1 MNAKQLDL
9 AARRARFEEVAFQQG
24 FTGENDLEH
33 VDGVYVRRPV
43 EVLWQF
49 WQVAA
54 ATEPTGQQ
62 LYAEIKKSSQYAYQ
76 RDFAGWPSPFP
87 VSISS
92 DEFGGYVVQGGP
104 GGQYR
109 LEDVQLF
116 VIEGEKKI
124 RIR

>member
-62 LYAEIKKSSQYAYQ
+62 LYAEIKKTSQYANQ
-76 RDFAGWPSPFP
+76 RDWPGWPTPFP
-87 VSISS
+87 VAIVPG
-92 DEFGGYVVQGGP
+92 DPCGYVVKGGV

-116 VIEGEKKI
+116 VIDGEKKV